1 MQSKRLLKIIQ
12 CIIKHKNT
20 CKTEPR
26 SSPANSTVGFRLFT
40 TDSLVITFVFTSKHV
55 VWIIGLNWTCLLI
68 SLVFAMPRG
77 LRCNAVSSTLITIS
91 QQLSSSVKMLRAIEM
106 MGEKEAA
113 RVNSQVFSGGAI
125 IQKKTH
131 QNLWASHKNLEPS
144 SRFTQ
149 PS

>member
-1 MQSKRLLKIIQ
+1 MQSKYLLKIIQ
-12 CIIKHKNT
+12 CITDHKNT
-20 CKTEPR
+20 CKTELR
-26 SSPANSTVGFRLFT
+26 SSPANSTAGFRLFT

-68 SLVFAMPRG
+68 LLVFAMPRG
-77 LRCNAVSSTLITIS
+77 LCCNAVSSTLITIS
-91 QQLSSSVKMLRAIEM
+91 QQLGSSVKMLQAIEM

-113 RVNSQVFSGGAI
+113 RVSAEVFSVGPL
-125 IQKKTH
+125 QNTKTSG
-131 QNLWASHKNLEPS
+131 LLTKNLEPS